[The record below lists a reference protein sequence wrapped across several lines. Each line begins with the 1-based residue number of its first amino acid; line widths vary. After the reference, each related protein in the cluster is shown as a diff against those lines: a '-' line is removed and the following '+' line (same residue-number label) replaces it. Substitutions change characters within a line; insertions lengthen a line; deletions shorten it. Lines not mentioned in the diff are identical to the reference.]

1 MAYVDLHIHSNKSD
15 DAEFNIREIVEMCAE
30 KKMKKVSITD
40 HNSVKGVAEAIKLG
54 QKSNIEVISG
64 IEIDCVNNDE
74 TNFHLLGY
82 MIDYKRKEF
91 LEIEESIFKQEMNSA
106 AEKIYQFKKYTGI
119 PLDEKEIYDK
129 SEGKIITG
137 ELIAEVVL
145 TKEYAGKYQ
154 ILKPYLKGGSRS
166 DRPYV
171 NLYWDF
177 FAQGKPAYVK
187 INFISLGD
195 AISLVKSTG
204 GVPVLAHPGQNLK
217 NDFSQLDNIIGQGI
231 EGIEAFSSYHS
242 REVSEYFY
250 KKALENNL
258 VVTCGSDFHGK
269 TKPDIKIGDCNL
281 TIDESM
287 ILNV

>member
-15 DAEFNIREIVEMCAE
+15 DAEFSIREIFEMCTE
-30 KKMKKVSITD
+30 EKMKKVSITD
-40 HNSVKGVAEAIKLG
+40 HNSVKGVAEAIELS

-64 IEIDCVNNDE
+64 IEIDCLYNDE
-74 TNFHLLGY
+74 TNLHLLGY
-82 MIDYKRKEF
+82 MFDYKRKEF
-91 LEIEESIFKQEMNSA
+91 LEIEENIFKQEMNSA
-106 AEKIYQFKKYTGI
+106 SEKIYKFKKYTGI

-129 SEGKIITG
+129 SEGKIISG

-145 TKEYAGKYQ
+145 SKEYDKEYQ

-171 NLYWDF
+171 NFYWDF
-177 FAQGKPAYVK
+177 FAQGKPAYIK

-195 AISLVKSTG
+195 AITLVKSTG
-204 GVPVLAHPGQNLK
+204 GIPVLAHPGQSLK
-217 NDFSQLDNIIGQGI
+217 SNFSLVDNIIDQGVT
-231 EGIEAFSSYHS
+231 GIEAFSSYHS
-242 REVSEYFY
+242 RETSEYFY
-250 KKALENNL
+250 KKALAKNL
-258 VVTCGSDFHGK
+258 IVTCGSDFHGK

-287 ILNV
+287 IFNI